1 MHFMENKAEQNISIN
16 ESDILK
22 VFAVCGAIMQSVLG
36 VFLKHAHNEVDMAL
50 LGVLYNLVKYTA
62 PVFIFAIV
70 YGMVKGN
77 QHTKPAHF
85 YKEKFSELVV
95 PYFLWATAS
104 LIFFPDLQVNRP
116 VTSFWTLV
124 ESYVVGNSSPQY
136 WYTVMM
142 LQFQV
147 LMPVII
153 YVCYKFLA
161 KPSRVIPTLVVS
173 FIAFGAWLW
182 FYDTYVF
189 HGAYEISLRYL
200 DRFFV
205 SYFIYALLGG
215 IAWVYKERFDGV
227 LRRLQF
233 LLIPAALLLLIW
245 TNQEFFGFGFNGM
258 SFGNLIYL
266 KPSMTLY
273 SLVIIFLIYMLARH
287 LIRLGSRSLPY
298 YKWLSTYAY
307 RAFTANVFILTIVLR
322 LFGDLL
328 DALPFFSALLLVF
341 LTTVACSFTVVYAF
355 AQLKIWIERAVF
367 KKGAAA
373 RGHRHANVH

>member
-36 VFLKHAHNEVDMAL
+36 VFLKHAHNEADMAL

-173 FIAFGAWLW
+173 FIAFAAWLW

-215 IAWVYKERFDGV
+215 IAWVYKDRFDGV

-233 LLIPAALLLLIW
+233 LFIPAALLLLIW

-287 LIRLGSRSLPY
+287 LIHLGSRSLPY

-322 LFGDLL
+322 MFGGLL
-328 DALPFFSALLLVF
+328 DVIPFFSALLLVF

-355 AQLKIWIERAVF
+355 AQLKIWIERVVF

-373 RGHRHANVH
+373 RGHRHANAH